1 MRNLFDWKIMKHRK
15 NRSIFL
21 IVTQSAFIT
30 SRAKVRCFAIVL
42 LTSLL
47 SFSSLATEVNGVNTD
62 KYLLSSCNAFHTT
75 HDNAKTLPCVMYI
88 KGFFNGLL
96 NAGNAS
102 VSNIEE
108 NNKETSTLVERAYAN
123 RVGQLAHRKPLSHSC
138 ITVDELKV
146 LIIESLSN
154 DLTSSFISVKQLN
167 SFLIN
172 TLTTACSSGQS
183 N

>member
-1 MRNLFDWKIMKHRK
+1 MKLCKR
-15 NRSIFL
+15 RSLFL
-21 IVTQSAFIT
+21 IVIQSACIT
-30 SRAKVRCFAIVL
+30 SRAKFRRFAIVL
-42 LTSLL
+42 LTSFL
-47 SFSSLATEVNGVNTD
+47 SFSSVATEVNGINTD
-62 KYLLSSCNAFHTT
+62 KYLLSSCNAFQTT

-108 NNKETSTLVERAYAN
+108 NNKEPSTLVERAYAN
-123 RVGQLAHRKPLSHSC
+123 RVGQLAQRKPLSHSC
-138 ITVDELKV
+138 ITVDELKE

-154 DLTSSFISVKQLN
+154 DSASSFLSVKQLN

-172 TLTTACSSGQS
+172 TLTTACLPGIK
-183 N
+183 

>member
-1 MRNLFDWKIMKHRK
+1 MKHRK

-75 HDNAKTLPCVMYI
+75 HDNANTLPCVMYI
-88 KGFFNGLL
+88 KGNS
-96 NAGNAS
+96 S

-123 RVGQLAHRKPLSHSC
+123 RVGQLAQRKPLSHSC

-154 DLTSSFISVKQLN
+154 DLTSLFLSVKQLN